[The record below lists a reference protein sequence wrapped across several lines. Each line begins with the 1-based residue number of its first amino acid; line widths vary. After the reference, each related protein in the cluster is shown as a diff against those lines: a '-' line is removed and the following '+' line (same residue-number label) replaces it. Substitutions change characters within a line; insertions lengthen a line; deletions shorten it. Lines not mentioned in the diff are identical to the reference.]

1 MAKKVVISDKEL
13 EPTVLYKIK
22 KKRFGFIRLILLF
35 AIFIGVVIYL
45 PDIDKYVQAYKRG
58 EAELS
63 VEEIIGIFYKGNK
76 TTQPKTDTNTDVDID
91 DSDKKYSFDEN
102 TVIVNGGFNVKN
114 FKIDGDVL
122 SFEIINNSS
131 EAIDLKG
138 KKYFLTAYDE
148 EDNIIVTTKIKEVVL
163 KPDVAVTQ
171 DVIIS
176 NTNISYFT
184 LVEKSLDEYPTFE
197 FAEGSTAL
205 ICSKTGE
212 MITYSYTDGLL
223 TSIRKVTR
231 VNTTDDTVLPAYSAG
246 VDGYDIQVNK
256 DDNGTTY
263 ITTIDNNVVDE
274 TNMTGDY
281 YYPKNTLPKVIKYEM
296 ELKDYSCK

>member
-102 TVIVNGGFNVKN
+102 TIIVHDDFSIDS
-114 FKIDGDVL
+114 FKINDGVL
-122 SFEIINNSS
+122 SFTVNNLK
-131 EAIDLKG
+131 EEELDLRG
-138 KKYFLTAYDE
+138 KKYFLTAFDE
-148 EDNIIVTTKIKEVVL
+148 EDNVIVTTKIKEAVL
-163 KPDVAVTQ
+163 KPDVTVTQ
-171 DVIIS
+171 DVAIS

-184 LVEKSLDEYPTFE
+184 LVEKSLDEYPAFE
-197 FAEGSTAL
+197 LAEGSTSL

-223 TSIRKVTR
+223 TSIRNVTR
-231 VNTTDDTVLPAYSAG
+231 VNTTDGTVLPAYSA
-246 VDGYDIQVNK
+246 DGYDLQVNK